1 VKITTYPYQLQF
13 KYPFRISHGVR
24 THTDV
29 VYVKIEHEGYTGW
42 GEATLPPYLKE
53 TQRSV
58 IEFVTA
64 FAQQAQSLNLEEC
77 FTHLHRGSPKENTA
91 ARAAIDMALWSI
103 KALQAGVTVAEYLQL
118 PLNRN
123 VRNTYTIGVCSPDE
137 LKLRLQEGL
146 ELGFEM
152 FKLKLNGEN
161 DAQTVSSFTG
171 LTDKPFAVD
180 INQGWKTLEEASKM
194 LSGLNKFGCALAEQ
208 PFSVSMDNML
218 PALTT
223 QRLLP
228 VYADESCQ
236 NLQDL
241 IRLKGSVDGINI
253 KLMKCGGITPALQMI
268 EEARKAGLKI
278 LIGCM
283 SESSVGC
290 NAAAQLASLADYTD
304 LDGPWL
310 ITNDPFTGIKL
321 ENGCVVTTVLEQL
334 KKL

>member
-1 VKITTYPYQLQF
+1 M
-13 KYPFRISHGVR
+13 R
-24 THTDV
+24 THTNV
-29 VYVKIEHEGYTGW
+29 VYVKVERDGFTAW

-64 FAQQAQSLNLEEC
+64 FAEEAQSLTLEKC
-77 FTHLHRGSPKENTA
+77 FTHLHRGNTKENTA
-91 ARAAIDMALWSI
+91 VRAAIDMALWNI

-118 PLNRN
+118 PENRN
-123 VRNTYTIGVCSPDE
+123 VLNTYTIGVCSPDE
-137 LKLRLQEGL
+137 LKRRVQEGL

-161 DAQTVSSFTG
+161 DVQTVSSFTG

-180 INQGWKTLEEASKM
+180 VNQGWKTLEQASKM
-194 LSGLNKFGCALAEQ
+194 LSWLNNFGCALAEQ
-208 PFSVSMDNML
+208 PFPVSMDDML

-241 IRLKGSVDGINI
+241 IRLKDSVDGINI

-268 EEARKAGLKI
+268 EEARQAGIKI

-310 ITNDPFTGIKL
+310 ITNDPFKGIKL
-321 ENGCVVTTVLEQL
+321 ENGCAVTAEVEQL
-334 KKL
+334 KNL